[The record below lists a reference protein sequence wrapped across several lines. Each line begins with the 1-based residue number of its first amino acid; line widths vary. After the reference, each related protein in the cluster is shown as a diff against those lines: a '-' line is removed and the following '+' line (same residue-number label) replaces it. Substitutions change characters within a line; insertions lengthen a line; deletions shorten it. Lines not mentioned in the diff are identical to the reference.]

1 MTPPISVSAGGPASP
16 LSIVQQSRKDR
27 DTCFRK
33 SALTALLLS
42 SRRSAAAHNFIP
54 RHQLRYRG
62 AGNAHRRSAVARQ
75 DRGIAKP
82 LPLPGQL
89 KPLAAG
95 KRIPEA
101 ADPKVRV
108 KQANAAA
115 RVQPVRTGFI
125 NAVQVYPF
133 SGGALYQIYTAPG
146 QITAQTTEA
155 VYGSPSGKYLLVP
168 QVRS

>member
-33 SALTALLLS
+33 SALTALLLPV
-42 SRRSAAAHNFIP
+42 ATHGGCAHNLIP

-101 ADPKVRV
+101 ADPKVLV

-115 RVQPVRTGFI
+115 PVQPVRTGFI

-133 SGGALYQIYTAPG
+133 SGGALYQVYTAPG
-146 QITAQTTEA
+146 QITAH
-155 VYGSPSGKYLLVP
+155 GGGL
-168 QVRS
+168 